1 MTKSEE
7 NLKAAFAGESQAN
20 RKYLAFAKK
29 ADKEGFPQVAKIF
42 RAAAEAETVHA
53 HNHLRELGGIK
64 STKEN
69 VQGAI
74 EGEHYE
80 FTKMYPEFLEDAKEE
95 GNKGAER
102 SFDLANEVSYYL
114 KERSNDLILKYK
126 TIEREL
132 KGLSSVKLKFKN
144 FKKIVTEARIQ
155 TIISLGDQEI
165 SELLLK
171 YYQNGANYSA
181 IRKAEGQINLSI
193 DEYLLK
199 VKEGYSPWDTLTK
212 KKVKKII

>member
-20 RKYLAFAKK
+20 RKYLAFAEK
-29 ADKEGFPQVAKIF
+29 ADKEGFPQIAKIF

-80 FTKMYPEFLEDAKEE
+80 FTNMYPEFLEDAKVE

-102 SFDLANEVSYYL
+102 SFNLANEVEKIHHNLYKNAL
-114 KERSNDLILKYK
+114 KAVESGKDLEKQDVYICPVCGY
-126 TIEREL
+126 THEGEPPETCP
-132 KGLSSVKLKFKN
+132 VC
-144 FKKIVTEARIQ
+144 
-155 TIISLGDQEI
+155 
-165 SELLLK
+165 
-171 YYQNGANYSA
+171 GAA
-181 IRKAEGQINLSI
+181 
-193 DEYLLK
+193 
-199 VKEGYSPWDTLTK
+199 
-212 KKVKKII
+212 KKVFREIK